1 MKEPGQGT
9 KGRGQWRHRAM
20 PLLAFWWLTPWAV
33 PHRPRCTGR
42 CSSWPRLPYGTMRQQ
57 HTHISQ
63 RSWKDALEKVILRA
77 RPGHQQPREGRA
89 WTWIFANKETA
100 EIKDDLVI
108 EKLMLVRCKKIFF
121 APLHSQ
127 GGPTVKFIRKMA
139 QQTKSRGDDGGVDVQ
154 QLYRNWNA
162 DDV

>member
-1 MKEPGQGT
+1 MAAQGDAAPGVLVAHPMGCTSQT
-9 KGRGQWRHRAM
+9 AVHRTM
-20 PLLAFWWLTPWAV
+20 LELAAPALRNNEAAT
-33 PHRPRCTGR
+33 
-42 CSSWPRLPYGTMRQQ
+42 
-57 HTHISQ
+57 HTHTSR

-154 QLYRNWNA
+154 QLYRNWDA